1 MAVTYNKINWDEETP
16 ITVSNLD
23 RIDVGID
30 EVVTQS
36 NSNEGRITTNEDDIS
51 SNEDRITTNEDDI
64 SALRP
69 HNNSE
74 HSDTFLALD
83 NVDVETA
90 TYSSLSG
97 EGSRAIFYTGFVLGI
112 KLTFIRNED
121 SASGSVDF
129 SLSRQTTQGRQFDL
143 IRRDFLSGVD
153 EETLILGPFIT
164 DNDLKY
170 VYDAE
175 TNVDFRLES
184 ELYIQKGDFVTRS

>member
-16 ITVSNLD
+16 ITVANLD

-36 NSNEGRITTNEDDIS
+36 NSNESRITTNEGDISSNEDDIS
-51 SNEDRITTNEDDI
+51 SNQSDI

-74 HSDTFLALD
+74 HSDTFLPLD
-83 NVDVETA
+83 NVDVETV

-97 EGSRAIFYTGFVLGI
+97 DGSRAIFYTGFVLGI
-112 KLTFIRNED
+112 KLTFIRNQN
-121 SASGSVDF
+121 SGTVDF
-129 SLSRQTTQGRQFDL
+129 SLSRQTAQGNLFDL
-143 IRRDFLSGVD
+143 IRHDFLDGID
-153 EETLILGPFIT
+153 EETVILGPFII
-164 DNDLKY
+164 DNDLRY
-170 VYDAE
+170 VYD
-175 TNVDFRLES
+175 TNVDFKLES